1 MRLLIV
7 DDNDHF
13 LDAVRGLLERDGM
26 TVVAV
31 ASTSAEALQRADELQ
46 PDVTLVDIDLDD
58 ESGFDLAR
66 RLTDGTGR
74 QPSPVILISAYPEQ
88 DLVDLIDDSP
98 AIGFVSKSDLSG
110 RVIAELVTGGESG
123 RRTGSG

>member
-7 DDNDHF
+7 DDNTHF
-13 LDAVRGLLERDGM
+13 LEAARDLLEREGM

-31 ASTSAEALQRADELQ
+31 ASTSVEALRRANELQ
-46 PDVTLVDIDLDD
+46 PDVTLVDIDLGN

-66 RLTDGTGR
+66 QLTEATGAR
-74 QPSPVILISAYPEQ
+74 GSSVILISAYPEQ

-98 AIGFVSKSDLSG
+98 AIGFVSKSDLSSTAIAGLVARAVDG
-110 RVIAELVTGGESG
+110 RS
-123 RRTGSG
+123 

>member
-7 DDNDHF
+7 DDNAHF
-13 LDAVRGLLERDGM
+13 LEAASDLLEREGM

-31 ASTSAEALQRADELQ
+31 ASTSAEAFQRADELQ
-46 PDVTLVDIDLDD
+46 PDVILVDIDLGRD
-58 ESGFDLAR
+58 SGFELAR
-66 RLTDGTGR
+66 QLADATGW
-74 QPSPVILISAYPEQ
+74 QPPPVILISAYPEQ

-110 RVIAELVTGGESG
+110 RVIAELVASSENGP
-123 RRTGSG
+123 RTGP